1 MDVSTAFGVVETSI
15 FTFHFLIKSLIMN
28 RLVQLFKKK
37 KANILNIYFTAGY
50 PKRTDTEGVILSL
63 EKAGV
68 DLIELGMPYSDPLAD
83 GPTIQE
89 SGTKA
94 LENGMTLNLLFD
106 QIKSVRE
113 TTQIPLILMGYYNQ
127 VMQFGDTKFF
137 EKCAEVGVDGLILP
151 DLPLS
156 VYEEKYQKRLAELNL
171 TISFLITPQTPPE
184 RIKKI
189 DKLTTGFVYV
199 VSSYAITGSTSGIST
214 EQIAYFERIKAMK
227 LKNPRLIGFGISDKT
242 TFDIACTHANGA
254 IIGSAFI
261 KALGRADTEG
271 VSVETETANFVSRIF

>member
-1 MDVSTAFGVVETSI
+1 
-15 FTFHFLIKSLIMN
+15 MN
-28 RLVQLFKKK
+28 RLTQLFKDKK
-37 KANILNIYFTAGY
+37 SRILNVYFTAGY
-50 PKRTDTEGVILSL
+50 PKRADTEGVIAAL

-94 LENGMTLNLLFD
+94 LENGMNLNLLFE
-106 QIKSVRE
+106 QIQSARK
-113 TTQIPLILMGYYNQ
+113 TTEIPLILMGYYNQ
-127 VMQFGDTKFF
+127 VMQFGDDKFF

-151 DLPLS
+151 DLPLP
-156 VYEEKYQKRLAELNL
+156 VYEEKYQKRLAELDL
-171 TISFLITPQTPPE
+171 KISFLITPQTPTD
-184 RIKKI
+184 RIRKI

-199 VSSYAITGSTSGIST
+199 VSSYAITGSTTGIS
-214 EQIAYFERIKAMK
+214 EAQIDYFKRIDAMK

-242 TFDIACTHANGA
+242 TFDIACEHANGA

-271 VSVETETANFVSRIF
+271 VSVEMVTTNFVAPIMSV